1 MVKEFKLSAGEDE
14 MERAKKRIAVIGG
27 GITGL
32 TTAYRVKQ
40 KIEAENLPFE
50 LIILESALRVGGK
63 VYSMKVEDQY
73 FDLGAESI
81 DTRYPEAMDLIKE
94 LELEDQL
101 IYNEGEKQDLFYYN
115 ELHQNPYPTYKGI
128 PINKKD
134 IWKNKLLSFNGKM
147 ATFKDRFMQP
157 EELEEDIGI
166 SSFLKRRL
174 GDEIVE
180 LMLEPFF
187 SRVYANDIDDMGVK
201 STKEV
206 LFELE
211 QQYGSI
217 EKALLNHPELQDR
230 SGNYATFAQGLSV
243 LTNKLE
249 EILKPHIQ
257 YGKKVVEIKPGIENT
272 YVLNINLKE
281 EVRVGAICVATPTT
295 EYSKLFKDKKLQK
308 YFSQIKAASIGHI
321 VFSFNPEDIKNYPV
335 GFGILTPRR
344 NDSFVSSIVFLGKK
358 WPTLYSSKEVLLGV
372 NFGRKGE
379 DTIVSLSN
387 KEIEEK
393 ILGDLEIILGVTKKP
408 NYHIIKRWP
417 DAIPQFSVELEKRMR
432 EVVEPLLNE
441 KYPGVLIGRNGLEGY
456 GLSQCIKQGNRIG
469 VELVEVIKKLNC
481 TSDTN
486 VSLKSVDKTLK

>member
-1 MVKEFKLSAGEDE
+1 MVKEFKLSAGEDI

-32 TTAYRVKQ
+32 TAAYRIKQ

-63 VYSMKVEDQY
+63 IYSMKVENQY
-73 FDLGAESI
+73 LDLGAESI
-81 DTRYPEAMDLIKE
+81 DTRYPEAIELVKE
-94 LELEDQL
+94 LGLEDQL
-101 IYNEGEKQDLFYYN
+101 IFNEGEKQDLFYYN

-134 IWKNKLLSFNGKM
+134 IWKNKMLSFNGKM

-157 EELEEDIGI
+157 EELEEDIGV

-187 SRVYANDIDDMGVK
+187 SKVYANDIDDMGVRA
-201 STKEV
+201 TNEV
-206 LFELE
+206 LFDLE
-211 QQYGSI
+211 QEYGSI
-217 EKALLNHPELQDR
+217 EKALLDHPELQDQ

-257 YGKKVVEIKPGIENT
+257 YSKKVVEIKSGVENT
-272 YVLNINLKE
+272 YILNINLKE

-295 EYSKLFKDKKLQK
+295 EYSKLFKDKELKK
-308 YFSQIKAASIGHI
+308 YFSQIKAASVGHI
-321 VFSFNPEDIKNYPV
+321 VFSFDPEAIKNYPA

-344 NDSFVSSIVFLGKK
+344 NDSFVSSIVFLKKK
-358 WPTLYSSKEVLLGV
+358 WPTLYSSKEVLLAV

-379 DTIVSLSN
+379 DMIVSLSN

-393 ILGDLEIILGVTKKP
+393 ILNDLEMMLGITQKP
-408 NYHIIKRWP
+408 NYRIIKRWP
-417 DAIPQFSVELEKRMR
+417 DAIPQFSVDLEKNMK
-432 EVVEPLLNE
+432 EIVGPLLKE
-441 KYPGVLIGRNGLEGY
+441 KYPGVLIGGNGLEGY
-456 GLSQCIKQGNRIG
+456 GLSQCIRQGNEIG
-469 VELVEVIKKLNC
+469 VELVEAIKERNC
-481 TSDTN
+481 ISRTN
-486 VSLKSVDKTLK
+486 VE